1 MHSQAI
7 QFLFD
12 PQPAAVMCGGGGTIC
27 GHYSLQ
33 LISRKDN
40 SGSLQWLRMYGVEK
54 ELYCW
59 SQIEYIVQ
67 FIHTV
72 VWLNT
77 IWCVQSGVF

>member
-1 MHSQAI
+1 
-7 QFLFD
+7 
-12 PQPAAVMCGGGGTIC
+12 
-27 GHYSLQ
+27 
-33 LISRKDN
+33 
-40 SGSLQWLRMYGVEK
+40 MYGVEK